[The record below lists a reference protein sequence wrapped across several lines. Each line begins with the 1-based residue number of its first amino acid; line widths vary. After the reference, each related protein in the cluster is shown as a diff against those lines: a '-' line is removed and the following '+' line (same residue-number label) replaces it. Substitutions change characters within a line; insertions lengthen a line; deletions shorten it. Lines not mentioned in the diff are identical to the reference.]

1 MMLAARRPPDDH
13 SARAADRVNLKDVL
27 GQVEA
32 DGRNIHRGGSKLVLR
47 DSTTL
52 ALRRREREPS
62 TPSAFAEWATG
73 LGDRHGRRADV
84 TGWGRKRKSALERV
98 GIESC
103 RPLEAEIAELFA
115 QSDRPDCGRKQNG
128 RCQVRK
134 RQSGRR
140 PVAAAVR

>member
-32 DGRNIHRGGSKLVLR
+32 DGRDLHRGGSKLVLR

-62 TPSAFAEWATG
+62 TPSGLERSIKQRERRGWAQSS
-73 LGDRHGRRADV
+73 RAA
-84 TGWGRKRKSALERV
+84 GSGRKRNDRVFIERIFGSA
-98 GIESC
+98 
-103 RPLEAEIAELFA
+103 
-115 QSDRPDCGRKQNG
+115 PDSAFG
-128 RCQVRK
+128 
-134 RQSGRR
+134 
-140 PVAAAVR
+140 